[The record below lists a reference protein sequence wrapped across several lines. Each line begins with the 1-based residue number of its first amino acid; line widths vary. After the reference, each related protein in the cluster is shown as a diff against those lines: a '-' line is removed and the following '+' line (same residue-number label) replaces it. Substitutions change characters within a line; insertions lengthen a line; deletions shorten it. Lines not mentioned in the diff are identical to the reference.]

1 VRRIDR
7 LHVPNTADRF
17 RFGTLQSRFQ
27 TFLDLWERGLRAR
40 EEGRPG
46 PFAQRPATAAA
57 REKGPQDRILHV
69 AAFHDP
75 TREMDKLHELYE
87 RLADARREAGEDA
100 VPFHKFADLVK
111 DQVKRLKQ
119 SGSPEVAFRVAVK
132 DGKVNFTALDEAV
145 TLGVVEPLD
154 LACNALR
161 SLPTC
166 SSATGQ
172 LSGQPPTSYQPQNR
186 IPAGAKK
193 RTASRGP
200 LRCQSPL
207 GHPAKHHGRPRVI
220 LSTYL
225 YVYLTVIRGWLG

>member
-1 VRRIDR
+1 MPEATEIERELKGLEAELRQLEAEYNMYFAGQLPRPPVETRARVTASVRRIDR
-7 LHVPNTADRF
+7 LHIRNTADRF
-17 RFGTLQSRFQ
+17 RFLTLQSRFQ

-46 PFAQRPATAAA
+46 PFAKRPATGESAAK
-57 REKGPQDRILHV
+57 EKGPQDRILHV

-132 DGKVNFTALDEAV
+132 DGKVNFTARGLK
-145 TLGVVEPLD
+145 G
-154 LACNALR
+154 
-161 SLPTC
+161 
-166 SSATGQ
+166 ATE
-172 LSGQPPTSYQPQNR
+172 
-186 IPAGAKK
+186 
-193 RTASRGP
+193 
-200 LRCQSPL
+200 
-207 GHPAKHHGRPRVI
+207 
-220 LSTYL
+220 
-225 YVYLTVIRGWLG
+225 